1 MEKYLLEL
9 LEQENFDFNKS
20 NNDEIE
26 KMKNAIDKA
35 WETRDFEI
43 KLYWQRA
50 LYFWGF
56 IALAFY
62 APFAI
67 LNLEQDFIS
76 YPIINKFF
84 FVTIVCILGSFLSFA
99 WYLAN
104 RGSKYWQ
111 ENWERWIYILEKYKY
126 GKLYSTTFD
135 EKDIDTSI
143 IGAGRYSLSRI
154 NIIISLIITIAWFLA
169 AVFASIN
176 IIDTHNVCAPIITIL
191 IIGILDLFLY
201 FNVR

>member
-26 KMKNAIDKA
+26 KIKNAIDKA

-111 ENWERWIYILEKYKY
+111 ENWERWINILEKYKY

-135 EKDIDTSI
+135 EKDIDWYLYNWSRKIFI
-143 IGAGRYSLSRI
+143 IQNKY
-154 NIIISLIITIAWFLA
+154 N
-169 AVFASIN
+169 N
-176 IIDTHNVCAPIITIL
+176 K
-191 IIGILDLFLY
+191 LDNYNCLVPGSCFCV
-201 FNVR
+201 N